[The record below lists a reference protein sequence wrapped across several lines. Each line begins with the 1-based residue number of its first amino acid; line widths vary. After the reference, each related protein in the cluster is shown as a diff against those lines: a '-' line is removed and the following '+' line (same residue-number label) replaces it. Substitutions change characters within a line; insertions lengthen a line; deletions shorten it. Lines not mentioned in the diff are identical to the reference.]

1 MTDTPKMTFNI
12 GSIISADLT
21 IPNADEVR
29 DFYKQVVGWE
39 SEEMKVSDESGEY
52 SDYVMK
58 DQAGNW
64 VGGVC
69 HARGINLGI
78 PPQWL
83 VHVNVAD
90 IQASADR
97 AIALGGKIIKK
108 STGDDGTLYYIII
121 QDPAGAML
129 SLTKAG

>member
-1 MTDTPKMTFNI
+1 MTDTPKMTFNV

-21 IPNADEVR
+21 VSNADAVR

-39 SEEMKVSDESGEY
+39 SEAMSMSDESGEY

-69 HARGINLGI
+69 HARGVNQDI
-78 PPQWL
+78 PSQWL

-97 AIALGGKIIKK
+97 AIALGGKILKK
-108 STGDDGTLYYIII
+108 SVGDDGTLYYIII